1 MNERSSAAQAP
12 PPPMST
18 LRMRT
23 HAFDWEPPAERIW
36 HDSQGAALFG
46 LETTG
51 RNGEQGFLERLHP
64 DDRAQLSIAIAGL
77 SRRRPTYAV
86 RYRVRS
92 ADGRERTFEE
102 HATASFDADGHLARV
117 LGLVADVTAGCDE
130 ERRWRESLEA
140 RDAQLELL
148 SGIMDRVPALI
159 MLYDPQLRNVRVNR
173 ELERRLGWTRLDLND
188 LDLLEVC
195 CPSPKQRTLA
205 RDWLAG
211 RSAAGDG
218 SESGWCD
225 IRMTAKDGTELDIA
239 WASVALNEQHRVA
252 LGIDIGPRK
261 RAEEALRVS
270 EERLRR
276 HLDELEGVYANAPV
290 GLCVVDRELRF
301 LRVNAVLADM
311 NGLPAAEH
319 IGRTIVDVV
328 PDLANQAA
336 AFARQ
341 VLEDGEPVLEQE
353 INGETAARP
362 GEQRIWLESW
372 LPIKAADGHVTGISV
387 VSREITEQRR
397 AEDEFAA
404 SNARFRS
411 MAETVPDILFTADAK
426 GHCDY
431 VNQRFERVTGVAAE
445 RALGLGWLETLHPED
460 RDVAAAAWRRALKRT
475 EGLAYRYRLQCADG
489 AWRWFETRIRPVQDA
504 IGAPRWFGAASDID
518 ELVRAREALEEADKQ
533 KNEFLAILGHELR
546 NPMAPVRSAVD
557 VMETVAPEH
566 PKLRWAIGVID
577 RQSQHMGRLLD
588 DLLDVS
594 RIVRGKLSLETR
606 IIPVG
611 EIVDQAVDGAM
622 HLMEER
628 HHDFA
633 VDLPEQ
639 PIYLDADPSRLSQV
653 LTNLLT
659 NAAKYTAESGHIRL
673 SVEGRVGLCVIRVS
687 DDGEGIDPELRAG
700 LFDAFTQGRRRLNR
714 APGGLGLG
722 LTIAARLTELHG
734 GRIEVHSEGPGKG
747 ADFSLFLPRCD
758 ALPVAAPT
766 SDDEQTAEGEP
777 PRILVVDDNP
787 DVAHGMG
794 MLLDVLG
801 YPAQVCLSGA
811 EALDMA
817 ERFQP
822 RLVLLDIGMDEMDGF
837 ETARRLRAAHDDSK
851 CMRLVAVS
859 GYGDAAFQAQ
869 GRQAGFDEHLIKPV
883 GRHDLL
889 RLLRSLDDPGEVA

>member
-1 MNERSSAAQAP
+1 MNQRPSADQVPLPSAKP
-12 PPPMST
+12 
-18 LRMRT
+18 RMRAY
-23 HAFDWEPPAERIW
+23 AFDWEPPAERIW
-36 HDSQGAALFG
+36 RDTGGAA
-46 LETTG
+46 
-51 RNGEQGFLERLHP
+51 RDEQGFPGHIHP
-64 DDRAQLSIAIAGL
+64 DDRSLLSAAIAEL
-77 SRRRPTYAV
+77 SPAHPTYAV
-86 RYRVRS
+86 HYRVRG
-92 ADGRERTFEE
+92 ADGRERVFEE
-102 HATASFDADGHLARV
+102 YATASFNAGGELARV
-117 LGLVADVTAGCDE
+117 LGIAADVTACCEE
-130 ERRWRESLEA
+130 ERQWREDLQA
-140 RDAQLELL
+140 REAQLDLL
-148 SGIMDRVPALI
+148 SGIMDHVPALI
-159 MLYDPQLRNVRVNR
+159 MLYDPEMRDVRINR

-188 LDLLEVC
+188 VDLLEVC
-195 CPSPKQRTLA
+195 CPDPAQRALA

-211 RSAAGDG
+211 RSVAA
-218 SESGWCD
+218 SGGEAAWCD
-225 IRMTAKDGTELDIA
+225 IRMTAKDGTALDIA
-239 WASVALNEQHRVA
+239 WSSVALNEQHRVA
-252 LGIDIGPRK
+252 LGVDVGPRK
-261 RAEEALRVS
+261 RAEQALRIS

-276 HLDELEGVYANAPV
+276 HLSELEGVYANAPV
-290 GLCVVDRELRF
+290 GLCVLDRELRF
-301 LRVNAVLADM
+301 QRVNAVLADM

-319 IGRTIVDVV
+319 IGRTILEVA
-328 PDLANQAA
+328 PDLAEQAA
-336 AFARQ
+336 GFARR
-341 VLEDGEPVLEQE
+341 VLEDGEPVMEQE
-353 INGETAARP
+353 LRGATAARP

-372 LPIKAADGHVTGISV
+372 LPIKAADGHVAGISV
-387 VSREITEQRR
+387 VAREITEQRR
-397 AEDEFAA
+397 AEDRLAA

-411 MAETVPDILFTADAK
+411 MAETVPDILFTADAE

-431 VNQRFERVTGVAAE
+431 VNRRFERVTGMSAE
-445 RALGLGWLETLHPED
+445 RALGLGWLDAVHPD
-460 RDVAAAAWRRALKRT
+460 DHDAVAAAWRRALKRT
-475 EGLAYRYRLQCADG
+475 ESLAYRYRLRCADG
-489 AWRWFETRIRPVQDA
+489 AWRWFETRIRPVPDA
-504 IGAPRWFGAASDID
+504 LGDRRWFGAASDID

-557 VMETVAPEH
+557 VMETLAPEH

-577 RQSQHMGRLLD
+577 RQSRHMGRLLD

-611 EIVDQAVDGAM
+611 EVVDQAVDGAA
-622 HLMEER
+622 HLMEARR
-628 HHDFA
+628 HHFA

-639 PIYLDADPSRLSQV
+639 PIYLDADPSRLCQV

-659 NAAKYTAESGHIRL
+659 NAAKYTAEAGHIRL

-700 LFDAFTQGRRRLNR
+700 LFDAFTQGRRQLNR

-747 ADFSLFLPRCD
+747 AEFTLFLPRCD
-758 ALPVAAPT
+758 TPPVAAPT
-766 SDDEQTAEGEP
+766 TEEEQTLEGEP

-787 DVAHGMG
+787 DVANGMG
-794 MLLDVLG
+794 MLLEVLG

-822 RLVLLDIGMDEMDGF
+822 RLVLLDIGMDDMDGF
-837 ETARRLRAAHDDSK
+837 ETARRLRAVHEDPT

-869 GRQAGFDEHLIKPV
+869 GRQAGFDEYLTKPV
-883 GRHDLL
+883 GRRDLL
-889 RLLRSLDDPGEVA
+889 RLLRSLDEPGEAA